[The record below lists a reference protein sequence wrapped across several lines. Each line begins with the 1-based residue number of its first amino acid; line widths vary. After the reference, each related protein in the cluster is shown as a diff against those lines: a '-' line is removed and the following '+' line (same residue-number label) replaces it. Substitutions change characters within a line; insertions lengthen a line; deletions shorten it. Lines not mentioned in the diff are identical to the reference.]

1 MEGGVSEAFGPC
13 QWPLPETLPFA
24 PHGASGPPAG
34 LSHPWGPK
42 GPAQQGGLGASWGLW
57 ATGLGLSNVDLPA
70 VFAVLLKDTLP
81 VSSWRGLWRNWLEA
95 DPW

>member
-24 PHGASGPPAG
+24 PHGASGPPAR

-81 VSSWRGLWRNWLEA
+81 VSSWRGL
-95 DPW
+95 